1 MDKNNSV
8 EVKDL
13 YKKFDVKYTT
23 RYGGQAKSG
32 TKRVLNGLSFS
43 IKCGEVFGVIGRNGS
58 GKSTLLKLLA
68 GIMYPDSGTMELRG
82 RVASILELGM
92 GFEPEMT
99 GRDNIR
105 IKCKMY
111 GLNDK
116 EIDQY
121 EEEIVQF
128 SELGEQVDYPLRTY
142 SSGMTAKLA
151 FAVLIHVKCD
161 ILIIDEVLS
170 VGDASFNYKCK
181 LVFERM
187 RKEKKTIILASHNMT
202 TLEDLCDEI
211 MWIDNGI
218 SREIGNA
225 IPVCHHF
232 RTDSIESPT
241 TLENLAN
248 SGDTISM
255 NRLATLYRD
264 GINVDKNTAK
274 AKELFRR
281 ASDMGNLDAKVNL
294 GDILVSEGNDKEA
307 RKLFM
312 DAANKGNHDA
322 IIRFY
327 NKNNDMTEKAI
338 IRLKELAEKGNSRA
352 IFAYADALNRGI
364 GTKQDHVGATK
375 WFLKAAEEYEDI
387 NAMYILG
394 LKYRDGIGIPKN
406 TDEGLKWL
414 LSSSEKGNIK
424 ATIELANMYRR
435 GVGVEYNITRCIEM
449 YEEAAKKGDVNS
461 MLQIANIF
469 RDGQGV
475 DKDPTRAKEWAMQYT
490 ERNRLNVE
498 NTLADILLRR
508 YENENYR
515 KEAFYWFMDCAK
527 NGLISAEV
535 QIGHMYRDGI
545 GVEADSSKAAE
556 WYTKAAESGNSV
568 AMVELANMYN
578 KGNGV
583 EKNSKNAIKLLKKAS
598 YLHNHVANY
607 MLGTMLRDGIG
618 TNIDL
623 EKSKKYFKISA
634 ENGNVN
640 ANIAISKFP
649 TKT

>member
-142 SSGMTAKLA
+142 SSGMAAKLA

-181 LVFERM
+181 LIFERM

-211 MWIDNGI
+211 MWIDNGT

-225 IPVCHHF
+225 LSVCHHF
-232 RTDSIESPT
+232 HTDSTESPI
-241 TLENLAN
+241 TLKNLAN

-264 GINVDKNTAK
+264 GIGVDKNVTK
-274 AKELFRR
+274 AKELFKR

-294 GDILVSEGNDKEA
+294 GDMLASEGDDNEA
-307 RKLFM
+307 RKLFL
-312 DAANKGNHDA
+312 DAADKGNQDA
-322 IIRFY
+322 IIRVY
-327 NKNNDMTEKAI
+327 SKNNDMAEKAI
-338 IRLKELAEKGNSRA
+338 ARLKELAERGNSRA
-352 IFAYADALNRGI
+352 VFTYADALNRGI
-364 GTKQDHVGATK
+364 GTKQNHAEATR
-375 WFLKAAEEYEDI
+375 WFLKAAEEYGDI
-387 NAMYILG
+387 NAMYVLG
-394 LKYRDGIGIPKN
+394 LKYRDGIGIPKDA
-406 TDEGLKWL
+406 DEGLKWL
-414 LSSSEKGNIK
+414 SSSSEMGNIR

-435 GVGVEYNITRCIEM
+435 GIGVERNTTKCLKM
-449 YEEAAKKGDVNS
+449 YEKAANMGDTNS
-461 MLQIANIF
+461 MLQIASIY

-475 DKDPTRAKEWAMQYT
+475 EKDTKRAQEWATMFAD
-490 ERNRLNVE
+490 RNRLNLE

-508 YENENYR
+508 YENEDWR
-515 KEAFYWFMDCAK
+515 KESFEWFRDCAES
-527 NGLISAEV
+527 GLISAEA
-535 QIGHMYRDGI
+535 QIGNMYRDGI
-545 GVEADSSKAAE
+545 GTEADLSKAVE
-556 WYTKAAESGNSV
+556 WYSKAAESGNTG
-568 AMVELANMYN
+568 AMVELASMYM
-578 KGNGV
+578 KGCG
-583 EKNSKNAIKLLKKAS
+583 AIKSPEKSIQLLKKAS
-598 YLHNHVANY
+598 NLHNHIANY
-607 MLGTMLRDGIG
+607 LLGIMLRDGIG
-618 TNIDL
+618 VEVNYDMA
-623 EKSKKYFKISA
+623 KKYLNLSA
-634 ENGNVN
+634 ENGNMN
-640 ANIAISKFP
+640 ANIAISKLQSQI
-649 TKT
+649 

>member
-13 YKKFDVKYTT
+13 YKKFDVKHTT

-225 IPVCHHF
+225 LSVCHHF
-232 RTDSIESPT
+232 HTDSTESPI

-255 NRLATLYRD
+255 NRLAILYRD
-264 GINVDKNTAK
+264 GINVDKDITK

-294 GDILVSEGNDKEA
+294 GDILASEGNDEESK
-307 RKLFM
+307 KLFLN
-312 DAANKGNHDA
+312 AADKGNQDA
-322 IIRFY
+322 IIRVY
-327 NKNNDMTEKAI
+327 SKNNDMAEKAI
-338 IRLKELAEKGNSRA
+338 VRLKELAEKGNSRA

-364 GTKQDHVGATK
+364 GTKQDHAEATK

-414 LSSSEKGNIK
+414 SSSSEMGNIR

-435 GVGVEYNITRCIEM
+435 GIGVERNTTKCIEM
-449 YEEAAKKGDVNS
+449 YEKAAKMGDSNS
-461 MLQIANIF
+461 MLQIATIY

-475 DKDPTRAKEWAMQYT
+475 EKDAKRAQEWATLFAEY
-490 ERNRLNVE
+490 NRLKLE

-508 YENENYR
+508 YNSEEDR
-515 KEAFYWFMDCAK
+515 LESFMWFMDCAK
-527 NGLISAEV
+527 NGYIDAEF
-535 QIGHMYRDGI
+535 QIGIMYRDGVGIEANSSEAAKWFTMASESNHI
-545 GVEADSSKAAE
+545 GALI
-556 WYTKAAESGNSV
+556 
-568 AMVELANMYN
+568 ELSNMYL
-578 KGNGV
+578 KGNGIERSP
-583 EKNSKNAIKLLKKAS
+583 EKAFALMKKAS
-598 YLHNHVANY
+598 NY
-607 MLGTMLRDGIG
+607 RNPIACLLLGKMILGGIG
-618 TNIDL
+618 TKVDKELAGKYL
-623 EKSKKYFKISA
+623 EISA
-634 ENGNVN
+634 EHGN
-640 ANIAISKFP
+640 IQSILEKDRIRMP
-649 TKT
+649 L